1 MDTAGMGRLTKDFAI
16 NGGAD
21 GVIPEGSIVFTGTY
35 KGNPAYNVV
44 LLWDEKGQIVGG
56 TDADGNIQ
64 AESLILAKVP
74 DNGLLGEVSDG
85 IWIYYL
91 PEGTSLPEHVRA
103 ELYRVDDA
111 ETLEGQRTVSSSLTI
126 TVPEQLPELE
136 LDPGSGPAAG
146 NERLRKRDGLGGRTR
161 EGEKN

>member
-1 MDTAGMGRLTKDFAI
+1 M
-16 NGGAD
+16 
-21 GVIPEGSIVFTGTY
+21 IPEGSIVFTGTY

-44 LLWDEKGQIVGG
+44 LLWDENGQIVGG

-74 DNGLLGEVSDG
+74 ENGLLGEVSDG

-91 PEGTSLPEHVRA
+91 PEGTSLPKHVRA

-126 TVPEQLPELE
+126 TVP
-136 LDPGSGPAAG
+136 GTASGAG
-146 NERLRKRDGLGGRTR
+146 ADSWLRPGGR
-161 EGEKN
+161 E

>member
-1 MDTAGMGRLTKDFAI
+1 MEMDTAGMGRLTKDFAI

-74 DNGLLGEVSDG
+74 ENGLLGEVSDG

-111 ETLEGQRTVSSSLTI
+111 ETLEGQRTG
-126 TVPEQLPELE
+126 QLQS
-136 LDPGSGPAAG
+136 DHNGSGTAAG
-146 NERLRKRDGLGGRTR
+146 AGAGSRLRPGGR
-161 EGEKN
+161 E

>member
-1 MDTAGMGRLTKDFAI
+1 MCIRDSECTGGMFGANRVSAATTEMLIEGNIAGASAAKYSAE
-16 NGGAD
+16 A
-21 GVIPEGSIVFTGTY
+21 GSELSLIHIC
-35 KGNPAYNVV
+35 
-44 LLWDEKGQIVGG
+44 QIVGG

-74 DNGLLGEVSDG
+74 ENGLLGEVSDG

-146 NERLRKRDGLGGRTR
+146 NCLLYTSAPSGLRYGRL
-161 EGEKN
+161 